1 MCSKVGTSAHSPT
14 EEGFTAQ
21 LSWVVCVCVC
31 VCVCETVSVC
41 VCMCVC
47 VCVCVVCV
55 CLCACVCVRACVRA
69 SVCVLQYHHHAT
81 KEEMFGNETN

>member
-21 LSWVVCVCVC
+21 LFWVVCVCVC
-31 VCVCETVSVC
+31 VCVRDSV
-41 VCMCVC
+41 CVC
-47 VCVCVVCV
+47 VCVCVWCV
-55 CLCACVCVRACVRA
+55 CLCVRACVRA